1 MTISIKTHGRE
12 SLLYYRPWS
21 ELPLFRILHTPNA
34 KSNASTRAGC
44 LLLTG
49 STTSFHLQPVHR
61 REQILLNWAGSYLP
75 PLRQTYRSLTSIFKS
90 IWVKTSPTIGP
101 VVGFPRVPVH
111 GKLGVGFEYDFLQ
124 FPPGSGEEVIETD
137 VVVVGSG
144 CGGAVVAKNLTEA
157 GNRVIVVDKGYHYRP
172 EHLPMTEADAG
183 IHLFM
188 NGGLESSD
196 DNSIVVIAGQTWGG
210 GGTVNWS
217 ASLQTQGFVRKEW
230 ADAGLPFFTSSEYQ
244 NSLDRVCQR
253 MGVSAE
259 HIEHNKANRIVLEGA
274 RKLGYS
280 CKAVPQVSCLLEPTP
295 SNVWYFI
302 KSVLTFYRILAVI
315 SITVDT
321 VHRAATPSKSKVP

>member
-1 MTISIKTHGRE
+1 M
-12 SLLYYRPWS
+12 
-21 ELPLFRILHTPNA
+21 
-34 KSNASTRAGC
+34 
-44 LLLTG
+44 
-49 STTSFHLQPVHR
+49 
-61 REQILLNWAGSYLP
+61 
-75 PLRQTYRSLTSIFKS
+75 
-90 IWVKTSPTIGP
+90 
-101 VVGFPRVPVH
+101 H
-111 GKLGVGFEYDFLQ
+111 GKLGEGFEYDFLQ
-124 FPPGSGEEVIETD
+124 FPPGSGDEVIETD

-144 CGGAVVAKNLTEA
+144 CGGAVVAKNLAEA
-157 GNRVIVVDKGYHYRP
+157 GNRVIVADKGYHYRP

-259 HIEHNKANRIVLEGA
+259 HIEHNKANRVILEGA

-280 CKAVPQVSCLLEPTP
+280 CKAVPQVSRLGGTKTQVQPYIAMLTLE
-295 SNVWYFI
+295 
-302 KSVLTFYRILAVI
+302 
-315 SITVDT
+315 
-321 VHRAATPSKSKVP
+321 